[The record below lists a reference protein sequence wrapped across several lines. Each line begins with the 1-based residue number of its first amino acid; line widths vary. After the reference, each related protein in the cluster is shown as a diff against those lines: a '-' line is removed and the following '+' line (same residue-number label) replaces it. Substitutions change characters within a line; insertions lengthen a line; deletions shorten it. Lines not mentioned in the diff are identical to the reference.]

1 METTPAARAMVMGAS
16 SRSRRTASARWAFV
30 ATVVVGLLTAACGS
44 SATLRHAGGRVDAGT
59 LGSLRRV
66 AAPSDWVHSRLG
78 VGGAV
83 LSAPPTWHRVS
94 GDPGSA
100 TFELGRDAGR
110 PIGYLNATPAT
121 SAERLGSWAAFRLS
135 HNRDEG
141 DRHVRLIAAR
151 GRVHLGAN
159 TIAACLQDAYSTS
172 TARYI
177 EIACLARTPRTRTVI
192 VVASPVQSWNHERA
206 VLSRAVDAIA

>member
-1 METTPAARAMVMGAS
+1 
-16 SRSRRTASARWAFV
+16 
-30 ATVVVGLLTAACGS
+30 VGLLAAACGS
-44 SATLRHAGGRVDAGT
+44 SATLRNADGGVGAGT
-59 LGSLRRV
+59 LGSLRGV
-66 AAPSDWVHSRLG
+66 PAPSGWVHSRLAL
-78 VGGAV
+78 VGAV
-83 LSAPPTWHRVS
+83 LSAPPTWHRVA

-121 SAERLGSWAAFRLS
+121 SGERLGSWPSFRLS

-151 GRVHLGAN
+151 GRVHLGAA
-159 TIAACLQDAYSTS
+159 TVAACLQDAYSTS

-177 EIACLARTPRTRTVI
+177 EIACLAQTSGTRTVI
-192 VVASPVQSWNHERA
+192 VVASPAQSWNHERA
-206 VLSRAVDAIA
+206 VLRRAVDAFA